1 MPGVTGPAAVVSV
14 SRCLVTFV
22 VVLALVPL
30 RGWAQP
36 LAEPLFETPPRRVV
50 SLNVCTDQLA
60 MLLAAPGQL
69 YSVSYLAANPANSAL
84 VEQAAEYELNHG
96 LAEQVFLMQP
106 DLVLAGT
113 FSTRATVDMLRRL
126 GFRVEEFAPENS
138 IADIRANVLRMGEL
152 LDRSDSA
159 ARAIADFDREL
170 DQLRSPPERSRLRAA
185 LLFPNGYTYAR
196 GTLLDELVRIAGFEN
211 VADRLRITGLGR
223 LSLESLIL
231 SRPQVLI
238 TGQRGRES
246 PALATRFLDH
256 PAFQKIA
263 EDAISVVVPDA
274 YWTCGTPFTIE
285 ALEVL
290 VAAHPSSV
298 AAGAESP

>member
-1 MPGVTGPAAVVSV
+1 MNLVALGILLLFDPCLAQGDGDPAAPKSV
-14 SRCLVTFV
+14 
-22 VVLALVPL
+22 P
-30 RGWAQP
+30 GN
-36 LAEPLFETPPRRVV
+36 VV

-69 YSVSYLAANPANSAL
+69 YSVSYLAASPANSVL
-84 VEQAAEYELNHG
+84 VEEAAAYELNHG

-113 FSTRATVDMLRRL
+113 FSTRSTVEMLRRL

-152 LDRSDSA
+152 LGRSESA

-170 DQLRSPPERSRLRAA
+170 ERLRSPPERTRLRAA

-196 GTLLDELVRIAGFEN
+196 GTLLDELVRTAGYVN
-211 VADRLRITGLGR
+211 VADQLEITGLGR
-223 LSLESLIL
+223 LSLESLVL

-246 PALATRFLDH
+246 PALATQFLDH
-256 PAFQKIA
+256 PAFKKIA
-263 EDAISVVVPDA
+263 ENATSIVVPDP
-274 YWTCGTPFTIE
+274 YWTCGTPFTVE
-285 ALEVL
+285 ALRILAE
-290 VAAHPSSV
+290 AHPSTGTWS
-298 AAGAESP
+298 ESP